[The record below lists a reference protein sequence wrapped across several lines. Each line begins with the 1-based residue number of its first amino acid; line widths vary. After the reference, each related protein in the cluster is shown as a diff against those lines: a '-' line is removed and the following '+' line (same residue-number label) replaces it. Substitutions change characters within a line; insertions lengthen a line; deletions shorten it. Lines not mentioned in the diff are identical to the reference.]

1 MSTEQRTALVLGG
14 SGLIGQLLLERLA
27 TSDLYS
33 AVQLLMRSEH
43 AVTAAHFKVTVA
55 DYEAVLA
62 APEGFANLFTV
73 DDVFCCLGTTIKTV
87 AGDKQQFYRIDH
99 DYPVEMAKL
108 AKAQG
113 AKRCFSVSALGA
125 APKSSV
131 FYNQVKGETER
142 DLSAVGF
149 DALHLY
155 QPSLLLGKRDH
166 LGQPKRS
173 GEGIGQALMPL
184 LNPFL
189 MGGLKKYRPTHAEDV
204 AQAMIDDA
212 ARDSRGIE
220 IHCFE

>member
-1 MSTEQRTALVLGG
+1 MSSTQRTALVLGG

-27 TSDLYS
+27 NSAVYS
-33 AVQLLMRSEH
+33 QVQLLMRKEQ
-43 AVTAAHFKVTVA
+43 ATAAPHFRQTVA

-62 APEGFANLFTV
+62 SPQDFSALFAV

-87 AGDKQQFYRIDH
+87 GGDKQKFYRIDH

-113 AKRCFSVSALGA
+113 AKRCFVVSALGA

-131 FYNQVKGETER
+131 FYNQVKGEMER
-142 DLSAVGF
+142 DLSAIDF

-166 LGQPKRS
+166 LDQPKRA
-173 GEGIGQALMPL
+173 GEGVGQALMPL

-204 AQAMIDDA
+204 AQAMVDDA